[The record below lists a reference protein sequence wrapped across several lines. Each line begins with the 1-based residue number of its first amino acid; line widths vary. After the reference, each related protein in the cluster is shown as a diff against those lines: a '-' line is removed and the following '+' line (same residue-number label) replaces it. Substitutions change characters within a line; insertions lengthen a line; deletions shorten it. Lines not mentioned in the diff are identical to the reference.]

1 MGVDNTRV
9 ASTTGIQTWVE
20 ERETVNTQE
29 KTRVSVHARANSVW
43 RCQRHQSAADTRLAS
58 NVDATRVHLI
68 HTSAT
73 RRTATCPASLIDC
86 HRLTRSDELSLL
98 EFFSL
103 SLSLSLSL
111 SAVYVVS
118 CNRTLGT
125 WLHISPSRHSQ

>member
-103 SLSLSLSL
+103 SLSLSLS
-111 SAVYVVS
+111 AVYVVS